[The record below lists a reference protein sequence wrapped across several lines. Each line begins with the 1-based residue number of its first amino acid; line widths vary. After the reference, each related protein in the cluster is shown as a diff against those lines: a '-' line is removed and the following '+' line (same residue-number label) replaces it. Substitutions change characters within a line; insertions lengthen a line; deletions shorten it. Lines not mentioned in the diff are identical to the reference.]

1 MIIKYGITGI
11 LLFLLTIL
19 SVNMSV
25 AQSGLDKIKC
35 VCIDAGHG
43 GRDPG
48 AVGAKTYEKH
58 IVLSVALKLGKLI
71 ETAYPDVKVVY
82 IRDKDNIVELTDRSR
97 IANKHKADLFIS
109 VHANSLDVKAKPSN
123 KYVTGV
129 ETYVMGLNGTE
140 HNLQVAMKENSAI
153 HYEDDYSVKYDGFDP
168 TRPESYILFN
178 LLRNLYFDKSLMLAS
193 MVQEELVKSTQQKNR
208 GVAQGP
214 IWVLKDVS
222 MPAVLVEIGYI
233 SNLQEERF
241 MMSAAG
247 QDKIARGIFKG
258 FQAYKRKVEKSV
270 ILPEEQVAEKKV
282 PEKKIVSVQEDGAN
296 PVVPIYAIQVAS
308 AITKIKNS
316 AALCKGEQV
325 CELNSGGRYR
335 YYVAPSAQLE
345 TVQGRLKEVRK
356 KVKDCFVIAIY
367 KGKLISVAE
376 ARKLEQKKR

>member
-1 MIIKYGITGI
+1 MIIKYGVTGI

-25 AQSGLDKIKC
+25 AQAGLDKIKC

-48 AVGAKTYEKH
+48 SVGAKTYEKH
-58 IVLSVALKLGKLI
+58 IVLPVALKLGKLI
-71 ETAYPDVKVVY
+71 ETTYPDIKVVY
-82 IRDKDNIVELTDRSR
+82 IRDKDYIVELTDRSR

-153 HYEDDYSVKYDGFDP
+153 HYEEDYSVKYDGFDP

-193 MVQEELVKSTQQKNR
+193 MIQEELVKSTQQKDR
-208 GVAQGP
+208 GVARGP

-233 SNLQEERF
+233 SNPQEERF

-258 FQAYKRKVEKSV
+258 FHAYKKNVEKNV

-282 PEKKIVSVQEDGAN
+282 PEKETVPVQQDGAN
-296 PVVPIYAIQVAS
+296 SVAPIYAIQVAS
-308 AITKIKNS
+308 ATTKIKNS
-316 AALCKGEQV
+316 AALCKGNQV
-325 CELNSGGRYR
+325 FELNSGGRYR
-335 YYVAPSAQLE
+335 YYVAPAAQLE
-345 TVQGRLKEVRK
+345 TVQGKLKDVRK